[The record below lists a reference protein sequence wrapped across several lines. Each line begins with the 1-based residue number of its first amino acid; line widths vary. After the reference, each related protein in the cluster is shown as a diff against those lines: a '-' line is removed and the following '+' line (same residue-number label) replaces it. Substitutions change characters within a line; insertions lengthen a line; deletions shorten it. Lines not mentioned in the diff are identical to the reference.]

1 MERKMS
7 IAQNYPAISPS
18 LNLSF
23 ALTKALDPRITFT
36 RASTAAYYDGVTTAK
51 AEENLLTFSEQFD
64 DAAWAI
70 SGTTVVANTTIA
82 PNGATTA
89 DSLSDNTNNVFHFIQ
104 RGALGQIGFNT
115 VSLYVKKNTLN
126 FAMLSFGTVFS
137 AGFDLNTGVIVETN
151 GAGVTSTIT
160 PVGNDWYR
168 ISLTATLT
176 TVQNIN
182 IYTSLDG
189 VFANRVY
196 TGSGNSLFL
205 WGAQLEQRS
214 AVTSYT
220 PTTTQPITNYVPV
233 LETAASG
240 QARFDHNPTTFES
253 LGLLIEEQRTNL
265 FTRSDDFAN
274 ATWNKTRSS
283 VISNIIVAPDGTL
296 TGDKLVEDTTASNNH
311 QTSQLF
317 NATSGT
323 TYTATAYFKAAE
335 RGFGAI
341 SLGDNA
347 FTTTQVATVN
357 LSTGAASVIIGTATA
372 TSSAVGNGWYRVSIT
387 AAATSTETA
396 LVRLY
401 TSNSASDLSTTGD
414 GYSGIY
420 IWGAQLEAGAFP
432 TSYIPTIAS
441 QVTRAADAASM
452 TGVNFSSWYNQAE
465 GTFYGEFIPVV
476 AASQTMFTVSDNT
489 ANNRILAGYT
499 TSMLNANERVV
510 YNGADQANYF
520 SSFSGSLQV
529 GQPAKLSTVYKTNDF
544 ALALNNGTVATDTQG
559 NTPVVDRL
567 YIVASFSGATSN
579 MYLRKLSYYPRRL
592 ANSELQ
598 GLTS

>member
-1 MERKMS
+1 MS